1 MDELDL
7 FWERH
12 FGVAASAFERQ
23 LLAQIITTIEPG
35 DPLFV
40 VAAMLARQ
48 NYITLGAE
56 EKALLQFGPALSQRM
71 LEMETSVRS
80 IENQLATILAK
91 VKQVERSLVMLD
103 ARVIDRERTI
113 GSRVRKRAGK
123 IVSAEYR
130 ATLPWVVGICL
141 AFIAGVV
148 AVAVLT
154 PRQILPQQAHQTY
167 SMEQLNG

>member
-12 FGVAASAFERQ
+12 FGVEASAFERQ
-23 LLAQIITTIEPG
+23 LLAQITKTIAPG

-40 VAAMLARQ
+40 VTAMLARQ
-48 NYITLGAE
+48 NFITLGAE

-80 IENQLATILAK
+80 IEIQLATILAK

-103 ARVIDRERTI
+103 ARVIDRERTF
-113 GSRVRKRAGK
+113 GSRMKKRAEK

-130 ATLPWVVGICL
+130 ATLPLVVGICL

-148 AVAVLT
+148 AVSVLT
-154 PRQILPQQAHQTY
+154 PRQISQQQAHQAY
-167 SMEQLNG
+167 STERLYR